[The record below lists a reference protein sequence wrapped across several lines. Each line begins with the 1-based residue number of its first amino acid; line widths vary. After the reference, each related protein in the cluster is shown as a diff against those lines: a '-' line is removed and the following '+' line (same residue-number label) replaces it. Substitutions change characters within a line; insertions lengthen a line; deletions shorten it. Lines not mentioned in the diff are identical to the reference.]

1 MLCSDDSLSMDWIDR
16 HENHENFMVGT
27 LDARQLPSRPKSN
40 CSLVGA
46 T

>member
-27 LDARQLPSRPKSN
+27 LDARQLPSRPN
-40 CSLVGA
+40 RIVLW
-46 T
+46 